1 MDWFLS
7 SSTVLTIETVR
18 RVAVIAVAGVA
29 AIVSVFLAARGG
41 AGGGAPLRPTYFQDV
56 KPILDGRCAGC
67 HFRSGIAPFSL
78 TTYEAAR
85 RNRSAVAGAVRRRL
99 MPPWHAEPG
108 HRRYLYDP
116 SLTNTQI
123 ALITRWSE
131 LGALRG
137 DPARPGAALP
147 SVAPRLSRVDV
158 RTSMRRAYTPRRRPG
173 GDDYRCFVLPW
184 SPSRQTHVTGF
195 NVRPGR
201 PDEVHHIILFLAS
214 PRHART
220 VENWEARDRR
230 PGYGCYG
237 GPSANGRTQLGFQF
251 LAGWVPGS
259 FGTDFPRGTGIRL
272 ARGSRLVLQVHYNL
286 ERVAPRPDR
295 SVVELKVENEV
306 AKRAVFAPF
315 VDVGWVLSPSQLV
328 IPARRKRVVHT
339 FSADPRALFGLFSGG
354 VDFTRG
360 FAIHSVLHH
369 MHRLGTRGRVT
380 LLRRGGQREVL
391 LGVRRWDFNWQREYH
406 LAEPERFEP
415 GDRLSLRCEH
425 ANPTR
430 RTRTWGENSA
440 DEMCIAFLYVSEP

>member
-1 MDWFLS
+1 
-7 SSTVLTIETVR
+7 VR
-18 RVAVIAVAGVA
+18 RVAVIAVAGIA
-29 AIVSVFLAARGG
+29 ATVSVFLAGRGG
-41 AGGGAPLRPTYFQDV
+41 AGGTAPLRPTYFQDV
-56 KPILDGRCAGC
+56 KPILDGRCSGC
-67 HFRSGIAPFSL
+67 HFRGGIAPFSL
-78 TTYEAAR
+78 TSYDAAR
-85 RNRSAVAGAVRRRL
+85 RKRAAVALAVRRRL
-99 MPPWHAEPG
+99 MPPWHAEAG

-116 SLTNTQI
+116 SLTNAQI
-123 ALITRWSE
+123 ALITRWAE
-131 LGALRG
+131 LGAPRG

-158 RTSMRRAYTPRRRPG
+158 RTAMRRAYTPQLRAG

-201 PDEVHHIILFLAS
+201 PEEVHHIILFLAS
-214 PRHART
+214 PEQART
-220 VENWEARDRR
+220 VESWEARDRR

-237 GPSANGRTQLGFQF
+237 GPSATGRTQLGFQF

-259 FGTDFPRGTGIRL
+259 FGTDFARGTGIRV

-286 ERVAPRPDR
+286 EGVAAKADR
-295 SVVELKVENEV
+295 SIVELKLDDTV
-306 AKRAVFAPF
+306 ARRAVFAPL
-315 VDVGWVLSPSQLV
+315 VDVGWVLSPSRFV
-328 IPARRKRVVHT
+328 IPARRMQVVHSFT
-339 FSADPRALFGLFSGG
+339 ADPRQLFGLFSGD
-354 VDFTRG
+354 VDFSRG

-380 LLRRGGQREVL
+380 LLRGGGQREVL
-391 LGVRRWDFNWQREYH
+391 LGVRRWEFNWQREYH

-430 RTRTWGENSA
+430 RTRTWGEDSA